1 LTNKYNNSINRDAV
15 TFISESEYTANC
27 ALVNSPKLQG
37 SSGAGELIQSRLALL
52 LLGHETFESTRSP
65 DTTVTDEGLDT
76 KPCATFFLE
85 ALNWRPNPKY

>member
-1 LTNKYNNSINRDAV
+1 
-15 TFISESEYTANC
+15 
-27 ALVNSPKLQG
+27 
-37 SSGAGELIQSRLALL
+37 
-52 LLGHETFESTRSP
+52 LGHETFESTRSP